1 MTFCIHQNSWS
12 VEVRQWRKLGFPYPM
27 SKSAATLGATAQGST
42 ALGTA
47 LAFLSSFVVVSFAV
61 QVIASAPQTS
71 ESTVLPHQATL
82 WSTLGQS

>member
-1 MTFCIHQNSWS
+1 MEETRLSF
-12 VEVRQWRKLGFPYPM
+12 PM
-27 SKSAATLGATAQGST
+27 SKSAATVGATAQGST
-42 ALGTA
+42 ALATA

-82 WSTLGQS
+82 WSTLGQP